1 MRAVSLGVFIL
12 LMCASCEGNLFKK
25 REQPQQPQTKL
36 VTERKIERVACDVS
50 ETPVPS
56 EASAANAADGLV
68 EEGELLR
75 LYKQVSAR
83 LEGVW
88 QCIERHNKRAEE
100 SNGRPDSK

>member
-1 MRAVSLGVFIL
+1 MRAVLLAACIL
-12 LMCASCEGNLFKK
+12 LTCASCGGNLFKK
-25 REQPQQPQTKL
+25 REQPPQPQTKL
-36 VTERKIERVACDVS
+36 VIERKIERITCDVS

-88 QCIERHNKRAEE
+88 QCIERHNKRAKE

>member
-12 LMCASCEGNLFKK
+12 LMCASCGGSLFKK
-25 REQPQQPQTKL
+25 REQPPPPQTKL
-36 VTERKIERVACDVS
+36 VVERKIERITCDVS

-56 EASAANAADGLV
+56 GAAAANAADGLV
-68 EEGELLR
+68 EESELLR

-88 QCIERHNKRAEE
+88 QCIEHHNKRAEE